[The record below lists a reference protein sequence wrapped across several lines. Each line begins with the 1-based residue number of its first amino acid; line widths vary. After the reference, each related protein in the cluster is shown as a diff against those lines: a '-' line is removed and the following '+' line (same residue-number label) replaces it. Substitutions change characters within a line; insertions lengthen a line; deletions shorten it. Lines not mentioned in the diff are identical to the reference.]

1 MSNPQESCYAVFYT
15 EAIKMGAESE
25 TAGRPIYKDVPFV
38 RIMVP
43 GDNTNVIERKATE
56 DDKRRYHQAWAQY
69 ERGEA
74 QAMHGTPLEQWPQIT
89 KAQVKEAKYL
99 EVHTVEQLAALSD
112 SQCQR
117 LGMGYLEL
125 RTKAKAY
132 LTAAADGAAVAQ
144 QAAEIERLRAEIAD
158 LKALM
163 QQEKRGPGRPKR
175 EAVDEAA

>member
-1 MSNPQESCYAVFYT
+1 MSNPQESCFAVFYT
-15 EAIKMGAESE
+15 DAVHMGAESE
-25 TAGRPIYKDVPFV
+25 AAGRPIYKDVPFV

-43 GDNTNVIERKATE
+43 GDNTNVIERKAKDE
-56 DDKRRYHQAWAQY
+56 DKRRFPEAWAQY
-69 ERGEA
+69 QRGESTG
-74 QAMHGTPLEQWPQIT
+74 HSGTPLEQWPQIT